1 MQTAAN
7 FPLFSV
13 CVAFWLTA
21 NAITFGQTRVVGTV
35 RDEGNRPIQGA
46 SVTAE
51 NGTRS
56 FTATTDSGGNF
67 GFVTLRPGNWVFTA
81 KALGFTPG
89 QVHRRVREIA
99 RNPEVDLFLARGAY
113 GERFGALANVKSTDL
128 QEQLQQAEELYA
140 AERYLE
146 AITAYEKLS
155 VMVPALTTL
164 KLKIGHSYL
173 NIAQYAEAQKAYQGV
188 LAAKLD
194 LDLSLNRELFYNF
207 GETQL
212 ALQGAESAV
221 GWYWRAHETDPA
233 WSKPLLKLGEIALAA
248 GDQAEGRRYLQ
259 LAVEAEPGSKEQS
272 VATAMLK
279 RLSQPR

>member
-1 MQTAAN
+1 MQTITN
-7 FPLFSV
+7 FRLFSA
-13 CVAFWLTA
+13 CVAFWLTTSA
-21 NAITFGQTRVVGTV
+21 VAFGQTRVVGTV
-35 RDEGNRPIQGA
+35 RDEINRPIQGA

-67 GFVTLRPGNWVFTA
+67 GFITLRPGNWIFTA
-81 KALGFTPG
+81 KALGFTPA
-89 QVHRRVREIA
+89 QLHRRVREIA
-99 RNPEVDLFLARGAY
+99 RNPEVNLFLARGAY
-113 GERFGALANVKSTDL
+113 GERFGALANVKSTEL
-128 QEQLQQAEELYA
+128 QEQLQQAEELYS

-146 AITAYEKLS
+146 AVAAYEKLS

-164 KLKIGHSYL
+164 KLKIGDSYL

-188 LAAKLD
+188 LAAELD
-194 LDLSLNRELFYNF
+194 LDLSLNRELLYNF

-212 ALQGAESAV
+212 ALEGAERAV

-248 GDQAEGRRYLQ
+248 GDQSEGRRYLQ
-259 LAVEAEPGSKEQS
+259 MAIEAEPGSQEQF

-279 RLSQPR
+279 QLSQP